1 MEIEKQKTQVEW
13 YDNPN
18 IITDLIII
26 FIAIIIIL
34 SQSFAINN
42 NLSTGEILRSI
53 INHNSLYLIMLVY
66 FVA

>member
-34 SQSFAINN
+34 SQSFAISNN
-42 NLSTGEILRSI
+42 S
-53 INHNSLYLIMLVY
+53 
-66 FVA
+66 F